1 MSGIDHGRKAVPPV
15 RNALLRQFPD
25 AERERVLQRSQH
37 VGLPLGAILLEQD
50 APLRAI
56 HFIESGSVSM
66 IAGLA
71 DGGATEVGLVGW
83 EGMIGLQLLLSAP
96 TSPFEAVVQLAGS
109 AWRLPAE
116 ECQPAF
122 LNGVT
127 ATAMATMLRYVDSF
141 HFQVAQTAVCN
152 SRHLIEQ
159 RLARWLLMT
168 HDRSRSDRFS
178 MTHEFASRM
187 LGVRRPG
194 VTAALG
200 ALQRTGLVQHRR
212 GTVEVIDRGGLEVVA
227 CECYAQVQRR
237 YDWLLGEVPGSG

>member
-1 MSGIDHGRKAVPPV
+1 MFGIDHGHTAVPPL
-15 RNALLRQFPD
+15 RNALLRQFSD
-25 AERERVLQRSQH
+25 GERERVLQRSQP
-37 VGLPLGAILLEQD
+37 VELPLGAVLLEQD

-56 HFIESGSVSM
+56 HFIESGTVSM

-83 EGMIGLQLLLSAP
+83 EGMIGLQLLLNAP
-96 TSPFEAVVQLAGS
+96 TSPFEAVVQLAGT

-116 ECQPAF
+116 ECRPAF
-122 LNGVT
+122 LDS
-127 ATAMATMLRYVDSF
+127 AAAMATMLRYVDSF

-200 ALQRTGLVQHRR
+200 ALQRTGLVQHQR
-212 GTVEVIDRGGLEVVA
+212 GTVCIIDRGGLEAVA
-227 CECYAQVQRR
+227 CECYANVQRR
-237 YDWLLGEVPGSG
+237 YEWLRAEVPGAG